1 MRAQRTP
8 PSRRLHRIT
17 ETLRRSYADSERER
31 GIIVRILVIPFAI
44 VVVLLVIALVLPSKG
59 DTSVATWWARV
70 RYQGNVFVRAAL
82 ALACLAAIVWF
93 ILLPLFGWTS
103 IGR

>member
-1 MRAQRTP
+1 M
-8 PSRRLHRIT
+8 
-17 ETLRRSYADSERER
+17 
-31 GIIVRILVIPFAI
+31 RILVIPFAI

-70 RYQGNVFVRAAL
+70 RYQGNLFIRTVL
-82 ALACLAAIVWF
+82 ALACLAAIVWY
-93 ILLPLFGWTS
+93 ILMPLFGWTS